1 MWDECNC
8 SIVSFMAQLTK
19 NPCGSAGKNLSA
31 VWETWVRA
39 LHWEDPL
46 EKEMTVH
53 SSTIASK
60 IPWTEEPGRLQSM
73 GSQRVG
79 HNWATSLSLSHANKV
94 IHRIL
99 QARLQQ
105 CRTENFQMYKL
116 GFEEAEESEI
126 KLPTSIGSLK
136 KQESSRKTTTSA
148 SLTLVKPLAV
158 WITTNCGKFLKW
170 WEYQTTLSVSW
181 ETFMQV
187 KKQQLKTDMEQLT
200 VSIWGRNMRW
210 LHIVTLLI

>member
-1 MWDECNC
+1 MLKT
-8 SIVSFMAQLTK
+8 SLVAQTVK
-19 NPCGSAGKNLSA
+19 RLSTMR
-31 VWETWVRA
+31 ETWVRA

-148 SLTLVKPLAV
+148 LLMMPMPLTV
-158 WITTNCGKFLKW
+158 WITTNCGK
-170 WEYQTTLSVSW
+170 Y
-181 ETFMQV
+181 
-187 KKQQLKTDMEQLT
+187 MEIPDHPKCLL
-200 VSIWGRNMRW
+200 RN
-210 LHIVTLLI
+210 L